1 MTDTIEAAPPPRSV
15 EEVKAMLEG
24 TEKGGVRNSI
34 HNCLTV
40 FQYDPILSGAVAKN
54 LLTERIDLLKPIGRK
69 RRTGSKA
76 MTDTDMKYILR
87 RMEKYGI
94 SSEKKIESAIRIV
107 ANENRYHPIRDY
119 LNGLKWDG
127 TERIAHVLH
136 HFLGAAEDEYT
147 CEAMK
152 IFLLGAIKRVFQPG
166 CKFETMLC
174 LVGGQGVGKSTF
186 FRLLAD
192 GKVFP
197 GTPDAQRDDRKY
209 WPVALIQREE
219 HDGTRRYYI
228 GEEDVRIVSGT
239 VEKDGTFTASAGKEP
254 LSFPRADF
262 GDAAEIILHLLRNE
276 QGEEVEVSEGL
287 EAFLDAVN
295 IYDLESRTDDRTDF
309 SVAFWSADAPLTGF
323 TVRCRL
329 SRMNPLL
336 DGGRTANLKLEQS
349 GVKFAVPTVNKVNAL
364 PESPMEVAER
374 MMMIERLGGVL
385 KYSDVAD
392 RVFRCNLLMIDL
404 HFPRMLAEMVRLMH
418 LDGITRI
425 SELTERI
432 KEMNPLKI
440 KDELINKH
448 RFYEFKMKQF
458 LLALATGMR
467 PAKIYNGTDSAV
479 EGMLLT
485 NGDGGVLCYHKSDR
499 QTFAD
504 FLYRNTRFEK
514 GSVDKDKYG
523 FLERENGVYYF
534 KLNVKI
540 GLVKR

>member
-1 MTDTIEAAPPPRSV
+1 MAFEA
-15 EEVKAMLEG
+15 
-24 TEKGGVRNSI
+24 T
-34 HNCLTV
+34 
-40 FQYDPILSGAVAKN
+40 
-54 LLTERIDLLKPIGRK
+54 K
-69 RRTGSKA
+69 R
-76 MTDTDMKYILR
+76 
-87 RMEKYGI
+87 E
-94 SSEKKIESAIRIV
+94 
-107 ANENRYHPIRDY
+107 
-119 LNGLKWDG
+119 
-127 TERIAHVLH
+127 
-136 HFLGAAEDEYT
+136 LGELY
-147 CEAMK
+147 
-152 IFLLGAIKRVFQPG
+152 
-166 CKFETMLC
+166 
-174 LVGGQGVGKSTF
+174 TF

-192 GKVFP
+192 GKVFG
-197 GTPDAQRDDRKY
+197 GTPKAQKDDRKC
-209 WPVALIQREE
+209 WPIALIQREE

-228 GEEDVRIVSGT
+228 EEEDVRIVSGV
-239 VEKDGTFTASAGKEP
+239 VEKDGTFIASAEKEV

-262 GDAAEIILHLLRNE
+262 DDAAEIILHLLRNE
-276 QGEEVEVSEGL
+276 PGEEVEVSEGL

-295 IYDLESRTDDRTDF
+295 IYDLESKTEDRTDF
-309 SVAFWSADAPLTGF
+309 SVAFWSVDAPLTGF

-364 PESPMEVAER
+364 PESPTEVAER

-404 HFPRMLAEMVRLMH
+404 HFPRMLAEMVRTMH
-418 LDGITRI
+418 LDGITRV

-448 RFYEFKMKQF
+448 CFYEFKMKQF
-458 LLALATGMR
+458 LLALALGMR

-479 EGMLLT
+479 EGLLLT
-485 NGDGGVLCYHKSDR
+485 NGEGEVLCYHKSER

-504 FLYRNTRFEK
+504 FLYQNSRFEK

-523 FLERENGVYYF
+523 FLEWCI
-534 KLNVKI
+534 L
-540 GLVKR
+540 L